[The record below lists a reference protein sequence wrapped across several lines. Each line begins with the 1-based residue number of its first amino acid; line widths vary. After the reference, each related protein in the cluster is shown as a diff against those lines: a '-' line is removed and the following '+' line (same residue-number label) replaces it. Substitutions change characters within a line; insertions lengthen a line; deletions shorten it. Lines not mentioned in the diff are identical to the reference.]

1 MSMEQL
7 WASRKY
13 HVMFHSQKHYN
24 KIRQMMRD
32 GCTSEALV
40 QTIDDALAQAPTT
53 GSQLNAIQH
62 MWGYFKKYATPAEKD
77 AYNAFIAK
85 QDITAL
91 LHHLRTLAIRYN
103 VRYLQ
108 QSTVLNIDES
118 GNNN

>member
-1 MSMEQL
+1 MSMDQR

-32 GCTSEALV
+32 GCTSEALQ
-40 QTIDDALAQAPTT
+40 QTIDEALAQTPTI

-62 MWGYFKKYATPAEKD
+62 MWGYFKKFATNEEK
-77 AYNAFIAK
+77 ALYNDWLAQQNIA
-85 QDITAL
+85 AL
-91 LHHLRTLAIRYN
+91 LHYLRTLATRYN

-108 QSTVLNIDES
+108 QSTVLNIDKN
-118 GNNN
+118 GNND